1 MFNVYNRE
9 CYIQSLGKTD
19 FLHWKNWNKTLYF
32 IIYSQGGVRASRVT
46 MTAYVLLALLE
57 FKDNAKLGVKYKYAL

>member
-9 CYIQSLGKTD
+9 CYIQGVGKTYV
-19 FLHWKNWNKTLYF
+19 LLSKNWKKTLLLF
-32 IIYSQGGVRASRVT
+32 IIYLQGGVRASRVT

-57 FKDNAKLGVKYKYAL
+57 FKDNSKLGVKY